1 VSLFFGK
8 NFAVHLTKVAMK
20 NIIFFIVVIMLFVIG
35 CKTKSDVTTTG
46 SKPLSNLDIDH
57 KDVNSPFRVDDGLE
71 LNDTLFASIEKGVCF
86 GNCSA
91 YKMHIY
97 CEGFV
102 ALTALRGNK
111 MNGLFRSRVTPD
123 QMNLL
128 LEKAKEIK
136 FGEMKSVYDNKSVTD
151 LPMVKTSIV
160 LSGKHKKV
168 KRRYEYPREILELE
182 KMFDNLLDE
191 LEWEKIKGVMLNY

>member
-1 VSLFFGK
+1 
-8 NFAVHLTKVAMK
+8 MK

-46 SKPLSNLDIDH
+46 SEPLSNLDIDH
-57 KDVNSPFRVDDGLE
+57 KDVNSPFRVDSGLE
-71 LNDTLFASIEKGVCF
+71 LNDTLFASIERGVCF

-91 YKMHIY
+91 YKMYIY

-102 ALTALRGNK
+102 TLTALSGNK
-111 MNGLFRSRVTPD
+111 INGAFRSNVTPV

-128 LEKAKEIK
+128 LAKAKEIK
-136 FGEMKSVYDNKSVTD
+136 FEDMKSVYDNKSVTD
-151 LPMVKTSIV
+151 LPMVETSIV
-160 LSGKHKKV
+160 LSGKHKNV

-191 LEWEKIKGVMLNY
+191 LEWEKTKGVMINH

>member
-1 VSLFFGK
+1 
-8 NFAVHLTKVAMK
+8 MK

-46 SKPLSNLDIDH
+46 SEPLSNLDIDH
-57 KDVNSPFRVDDGLE
+57 KDVNSPFRVDSGLE
-71 LNDTLFASIEKGVCF
+71 LNDTLFASIERGVCF

-91 YKMHIY
+91 YKMYIY

-102 ALTALRGNK
+102 TLTALSGNK
-111 MNGLFRSRVTPD
+111 INGTFRSNVTPD

-128 LEKAKEIK
+128 LAKAKEIK
-136 FGEMKSVYDNKSVTD
+136 FEDMKSVYDNKSVTD
-151 LPMVKTSIV
+151 LPMVETSIV
-160 LSGKHKKV
+160 LSGKHKNV

-191 LEWEKIKGVMLNY
+191 LEWEKTKGVMSNY

>member
-1 VSLFFGK
+1 MSLFFGK
-8 NFAVHLTKVAMK
+8 NFAIHLIKVAMK
-20 NIIFFIVVIMLFVIG
+20 NIIFFIAATMVLVIG
-35 CKTKSDVTTTG
+35 CKNTSHVTAN
-46 SKPLSNLDIDH
+46 SSEPLSKVDIEH
-57 KDVNSPFRVDDGLE
+57 EDVNSPFRVNGELE

-91 YKMHIY
+91 YKMYIY

-102 ALTALRGNK
+102 ALTAIKGNK
-111 MNGLFRSRVTPD
+111 INGTFNSSVTPD

-128 LEKAKEIK
+128 LAKAKEIK
-136 FGEMKSVYDNKSVTD
+136 FQDMKSVYDNKSVTD

-160 LSGKHKKV
+160 LRGEHKKV
-168 KRRYEYPREILELE
+168 SRRYEYPREILELE

-191 LEWEKIKGVMLNY
+191 LEWEKTKGVMSNH